1 MISFFKK
8 KKKRI
13 IALPPDS
20 DSHLLP
26 QKEQYDSV
34 CEAEACMSAPGLHF
48 FGANRAD
55 PTLSEGIILVAKQLS
70 RQEQAL
76 GKPLLGQL

>member
-1 MISFFKK
+1 
-8 KKKRI
+8 
-13 IALPPDS
+13 
-20 DSHLLP
+20 
-26 QKEQYDSV
+26 
-34 CEAEACMSAPGLHF
+34 MSALGLHF
-48 FGANRAD
+48 FGANRGD